1 MSAGDGTEI
10 GNCPS
15 NYPNYNCLSDG
26 ACNVCGLISG
36 KAEGCDITSITPVC
50 DADSATS
57 TSEDSATGKVAH
69 CVKCTKSGMMPC
81 LNYDKLM
88 LYCAGYLNTYF
99 LIIRIDGSTMGDG
112 TEIGKCPS
120 SYSNYRCLSTGAC
133 NVCGL
138 ISGYA
143 EGCDITSTTPVCD
156 ADGSTSETEVSA
168 VAKVAKCVKC
178 RKSGK
183 EYLDN
188 KQSF

>member
-1 MSAGDGTEI
+1 MSNALKVVRYDAKLEMFSELKI
-10 GNCPS
+10 VLLLFDFD
-15 NYPNYNCLSDG
+15 YP
-26 ACNVCGLISG
+26 
-36 KAEGCDITSITPVC
+36 KE
-50 DADSATS
+50 
-57 TSEDSATGKVAH
+57 H
-69 CVKCTKSGMMPC
+69 
-81 LNYDKLM
+81 
-88 LYCAGYLNTYF
+88 F
-99 LIIRIDGSTMGDG
+99 LIIELDGLSMGDG

-143 EGCDITSTTPVCD
+143 EGCDISSTTPVCD

-183 EYLDN
+183 N
-188 KQSF
+188 I